1 VIITQEK
8 YSDNS
13 EAEAEKGGERMSFY
27 EICTIILISGLTAH
41 IVGCYEIVRMGKMI
55 EQLMNEYAEE
65 IQKIVQEFL
74 QKKF

>member
-1 VIITQEK
+1 MIITQEK

-27 EICTIILISGLTAH
+27 EICTIILISGITAH
-41 IVGCYEIVRMGKMI
+41 LVSCYEIVRMEKMM
-55 EQLMNEYAEE
+55 EQVMDEYAEE

-74 QKKF
+74 QENL